1 MRINYP
7 VRSRFLEPCEEAIR
21 RHKESLLAGVPMS
34 FVLHPCRGYNGKVR
48 VEIES
53 GASSDFW
60 TDWEYSDPTRFP
72 VRIRAAAQALYTQGC
87 FGAFEILHHTW
98 GPGDKK
104 GAINGAPMT
113 EARVTKS
120 PVIGKPSRGVR
131 EWR

>member
-21 RHKESLLAGVPMS
+21 RHKESLLAGILMS

-60 TDWEYSDPTRFP
+60 TDWEYSDPSRFP
-72 VRIRAAAQALYTQGC
+72 DESGQLPRLCTRKDAL
-87 FGAFEILHHTW
+87 E
-98 GPGDKK
+98 
-104 GAINGAPMT
+104 
-113 EARVTKS
+113 
-120 PVIGKPSRGVR
+120 PSRYRITLGT
-131 EWR
+131 W

>member
-34 FVLHPCRGYNGKVR
+34 FVLSRQGYNGKVR

-60 TDWEYSDPTRFP
+60 TDWEYSDPSRFP

-87 FGAFEILHHTW
+87 FGAFEISHYT
-98 GPGDKK
+98 GDL
-104 GAINGAPMT
+104 AIRKVP
-113 EARVTKS
+113 EAKLKS
-120 PVIGKPSRGVR
+120 DP
-131 EWR
+131 

>member
-7 VRSRFLEPCEEAIR
+7 VRFWFLEPCEEAIR

-34 FVLHPCRGYNGKVR
+34 FVLHPCRGFNGEVR

-60 TDWEYSDPTRFP
+60 TDREYPDLSWFP

-87 FGAFEILHHTW
+87 FGAFEISHYT
-98 GPGDKK
+98 GDLTIRK
-104 GAINGAPMT
+104 
-113 EARVTKS
+113 V
-120 PVIGKPSRGVR
+120 PSM
-131 EWR
+131 ECL